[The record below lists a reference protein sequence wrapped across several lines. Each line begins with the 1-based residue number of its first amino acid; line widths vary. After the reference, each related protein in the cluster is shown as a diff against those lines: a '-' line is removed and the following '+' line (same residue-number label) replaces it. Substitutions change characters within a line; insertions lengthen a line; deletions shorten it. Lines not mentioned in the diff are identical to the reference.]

1 MTQAAEEIL
10 QKALK
15 LPEEDRD
22 RIADSLWRS
31 VHGGTAESIAQEWK
45 IEIERRITEIDE
57 GNVQLVPGDEVMA
70 RLRARLAR

>member
-10 QKALK
+10 QKALE

-31 VHGGTAESIAQEWK
+31 VHGGTAESIAEEWTM
-45 IEIERRITEIDE
+45 RSS
-57 GNVQLVPGDEVMA
+57 A
-70 RLRARLAR
+70 ASLRSMKAKSKCGLGRNA

>member
-10 QKALK
+10 QKALE

-31 VHGGTAESIAQEWK
+31 VHGSKDDGVEEAWIAEAN
-45 IEIERRITEIDE
+45 RRAREIDE
-57 GNVQLVPGDEVMA
+57 GKVKLVPDDKVMA
-70 RLRARLAR
+70 RLRSRFVD

>member
-10 QKALK
+10 QKALE

-31 VHGGTAESIAQEWK
+31 VHGVGDESVEEAWTAET
-45 IEIERRITEIDE
+45 ERRIAELDQ
-57 GNVQLVPGDEVMA
+57 GKVQTRPWSETLDKLQA
-70 RLRARLAR
+70 RLSR

>member
-10 QKALK
+10 QKALE

-31 VHGGTAESIAQEWK
+31 VHGGTAESIAQEWNL
-45 IEIERRITEIDE
+45 EIERRIAEIDE
-57 GNVQLVPGDEVMA
+57 GKVQLVPGDEVMA
-70 RLRARLAR
+70 RLRARFAR